1 MLADLQ
7 ACLKRGRLSSLSHL
21 AYALLPDELLSLLKK
36 IIAPSL
42 RQRGVQLYKTCA
54 KIDEYDF
61 TRLNRAIIG
70 SGVPPLVEL
79 PPKWYSCTR
88 RHFCIA
94 LFPTRVPRRLTISM
108 YL

>member
-21 AYALLPDELLSLLKK
+21 ADALLPDELLSLLKK

-54 KIDEYDF
+54 KMDGYDF
-61 TRLNRAIIG
+61 TRLNTFRQFRTDRPVA
-70 SGVPPLVEL
+70 S
-79 PPKWYSCTR
+79 
-88 RHFCIA
+88 
-94 LFPTRVPRRLTISM
+94 
-108 YL
+108 